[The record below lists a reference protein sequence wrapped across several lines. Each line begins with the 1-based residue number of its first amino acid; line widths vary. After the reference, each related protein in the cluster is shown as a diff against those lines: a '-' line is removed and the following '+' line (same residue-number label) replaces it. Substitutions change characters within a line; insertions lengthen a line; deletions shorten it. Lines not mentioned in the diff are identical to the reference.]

1 MIENPIIQRAADC
14 LLSESQAIQS
24 LIPRL
29 DDHFLQAV
37 EAIRDCKGKV
47 VVTGVGKSG
56 HIGSKIA
63 ATLASTGTPAFFLN
77 PLDAYHGDLGMLSSE
92 DLVLAIS
99 YSGSTEELLRFLPLI
114 QAKQIKIIGISGNP
128 ESLLAHYSDIH
139 LNTAVER
146 EADPLNLIPTASTT
160 ATLALGDALAC
171 ALVEAKHFQPTDFA
185 MLHPGGDLGRKL
197 LAKVE
202 DVMFKDNL
210 PFLTPEMP
218 MSEAIGIVTKGT
230 LGIGIVVSSADSVNG
245 SFSSSVE
252 LSDGGSHSN
261 GRLVGIITDG
271 DIRRAMQR
279 LGQAF
284 FATPVSDIM
293 SRNPKTISKDAKI
306 VEAGEKMNHH
316 SIHTLIVIDENPIV
330 IDKNPVSSLEARS
343 EEASPRVVGVID
355 SFSCLPGTRFY
366 H

>member
-1 MIENPIIQRAADC
+1 MKNDAIIKQAVECLERESDAIRAMMG
-14 LLSESQAIQS
+14 
-24 LIPRL
+24 RL
-29 DDHFLQAV
+29 DEMFLRAV

-77 PLDAYHGDLGMLSSE
+77 PLDAYHGDLGMLGPD

-99 YSGSTEELLRFLPLI
+99 YSGATEELLRFLPLI
-114 QAKQIKIIGISGNP
+114 QAKKIKIIGMSGNP
-128 ESLLAHYSDIH
+128 DSLLARYSDIH
-139 LNTAVER
+139 LNIAVER

-171 ALVEAKHFQPTDFA
+171 ALVEANHFQPTDFA
-185 MLHPGGDLGRKL
+185 RLHPGGDLGRKL

-202 DVMFKDNL
+202 DVMFTDNL
-210 PFLTPEMP
+210 PFVTPEMLLA
-218 MSEAIGIVTKGT
+218 EAIEIVTKGT
-230 LGIGIVVSSADSVNG
+230 LGIGIVVEKPRAESQESKG
-245 SFSSSVE
+245 K
-252 LSDGGSHSN
+252 
-261 GRLVGIITDG
+261 LVGIITDG
-271 DIRRAMQR
+271 DIRRAMLR
-279 LGQAF
+279 LGQEF
-284 FATPVSDIM
+284 FATPVSAIM
-293 SRNPKTISKDAKI
+293 SKNPKTISKSAKI

-316 SIHTLIVIDENPIV
+316 SIHTLIVLDDALYV
-330 IDKNPVSSLEARS
+330 C
-343 EEASPRVVGVID
+343 GVID

>member
-1 MIENPIIQRAADC
+1 MTENKTQIVARAKDC
-14 LLSESQAIQS
+14 LIREANAVMALEERI
-24 LIPRL
+24 
-29 DDHFLQAV
+29 DDNFLRAV
-37 EAIRDCKGKV
+37 EMIRACKGKV

-77 PLDAYHGDLGMLSSE
+77 PLDAYHGDLGMLGPD

-99 YSGSTEELLRFLPLI
+99 YSGATEELVRFLPII
-114 QAKQIKIIGISGNP
+114 QAKRIPIVGMSSNK
-128 ESLLAHYSDIH
+128 ESLLAKYSEVH
-139 LNTAVER
+139 LNISVES
-146 EADPLNLIPTASTT
+146 EADPLNLVPTASTT

-171 ALVEAKHFQPTDFA
+171 ALVEANHFQPTDFA

-202 DVMFKDNL
+202 DVMFTENL
-210 PFLTPEMP
+210 PFLSPEQP
-218 MSEAIGIVTKGT
+218 MSEAIEIVTKGT
-230 LGIGIVVSSADSVNG
+230 LGIGIVIEKVQRDEAQRTKG
-245 SFSSSVE
+245 I
-252 LSDGGSHSN
+252 LA
-261 GRLVGIITDG
+261 GIITDG

-279 LGQAF
+279 LGQSF
-284 FATPVSDIM
+284 FNTPVSAIM
-293 SRNPKTISKDAKI
+293 STNPKTISKDAKI

-316 SIHTLIVIDENPIV
+316 SIHTLIVLDDE
-330 IDKNPVSSLEARS
+330 E
-343 EEASPRVVGVID
+343 RVVGVID

>member
-1 MIENPIIQRAADC
+1 MKENPIIQRATEC
-14 LLSESQAIQS
+14 LQCEAAAIEA

-29 DDHFLQAV
+29 DDNFMRAV
-37 EAIRDCKGKV
+37 ELIRACKGKI

-77 PLDAYHGDLGMLSSE
+77 PLDAYHGDLGMLSAD

-99 YSGSTEELLRFLPLI
+99 YSGATEELLRFLPLI
-114 QAKQIKIIGISGNP
+114 QAKKIRIIAMSSSE
-128 ESLLAHYSDIH
+128 ESLLARCADIH
-139 LNTAVER
+139 LNIAVDH
-146 EADPLNLIPTASTT
+146 EADPLNLVPTASTT

-171 ALVEAKHFQPTDFA
+171 ALVEANHFQPTDFA
-185 MLHPGGDLGRKL
+185 ALHPGGDLGRKL

-202 DVMFKDNL
+202 DVMFTENL
-210 PFLTPEMP
+210 PFLSPEMP
-218 MSEAIGIVTKGT
+218 MSEAIEIVTKGT
-230 LGIGIVVSSADSVNG
+230 LGIGIVVEEITNY
-245 SFSSSVE
+245 E
-252 LSDGGSHSN
+252 LRITN
-261 GRLVGIITDG
+261 ARLVGIITDG

-279 LGQAF
+279 LGASF
-284 FATPVSDIM
+284 FDTPVSEIM

-316 SIHTLIVIDENPIV
+316 SIHTLIVVEENIN
-330 IDKNPVSSLEARS
+330 DKSQITNPH
-343 EEASPRVVGVID
+343 VVGVVD

>member
-1 MIENPIIQRAADC
+1 MNKDIINKAVEC
-14 LLSESQAIQS
+14 LQCEAEAVQA

-29 DDHFLQAV
+29 DESFMRAV
-37 EAIRDCKGKV
+37 EAIRSCKGKI

-77 PLDAYHGDLGMLSSE
+77 PLDAYHGDLGMLSS
-92 DLVLAIS
+92 DDVVLAIS
-99 YSGSTEELLRFLPLI
+99 YSGATEELLRFLPLI
-114 QAKQIKIIGISGNP
+114 QAKKITIIGMSGNP
-128 ESLLAHYSDIH
+128 ESLLAQYSDIH
-139 LNTAVER
+139 LNIAVEH

-160 ATLALGDALAC
+160 ATLAMGDALAC

-185 MLHPGGDLGRKL
+185 QLHPGGDLGRKL

-202 DVMFKDNL
+202 DVMFTENL
-210 PFLTPEMP
+210 PFLTPDMP
-218 MSEAIGIVTKGT
+218 LSEAIEIVTNGK
-230 LGIGIVVSSADSVNG
+230 LGVGVV
-245 SFSSSVE
+245 VE
-252 LSDGGSHSN
+252 KPRTNLI
-261 GRLVGIITDG
+261 GIITDG

-284 FATPVSDIM
+284 FATPVADIM

-306 VEAGEKMNHH
+306 VEAGETMNHY
-316 SIHTLIVIDENPIV
+316 SIHTLVVMDEEKVCGI
-330 IDKNPVSSLEARS
+330 
-343 EEASPRVVGVID
+343 ID

>member
-1 MIENPIIQRAADC
+1 M
-14 LLSESQAIQS
+14 ESQEIIKRATECLQCEAAAIEA

-29 DDHFLQAV
+29 DEKFLKAV
-37 EAIRDCKGKV
+37 QLIRDCKGKI

-99 YSGSTEELLRFLPLI
+99 YSGATEELLRFLPLI
-114 QAKQIKIIGISGNP
+114 QAKHIPIIGMSGNP
-128 ESLLAHYSDIH
+128 SSLLAKYAEVHLDIS
-139 LNTAVER
+139 VDR
-146 EADPLNLIPTASTT
+146 EADPLNLVPTSSTT
-160 ATLALGDALAC
+160 VTLALGDALAC
-171 ALVEAKHFQPTDFA
+171 ALIEAAHFQPSDFA

-202 DVMFKDNL
+202 DVMVTDEL
-210 PFLTPEMP
+210 PFLKPDMP
-218 MSEAIGIVTKGT
+218 LSEAIEIVTNGKLGVGIVLDK
-230 LGIGIVVSSADSVNG
+230 
-245 SFSSSVE
+245 E
-252 LSDGGSHSN
+252 Q
-261 GRLVGIITDG
+261 LVGIVTDG
-271 DIRRAMQR
+271 DIRRAMQK

-293 SRNPKTISKDAKI
+293 AHHPKTISKNAKI
-306 VEAGEKMNHH
+306 VEAGETMNHY
-316 SIHTLIVIDENPIV
+316 SIH
-330 IDKNPVSSLEARS
+330 SLVVLDNTN
-343 EEASPRVVGVID
+343 RVCGVID

>member
-1 MIENPIIQRAADC
+1 MNDANDANDEMMEKETIIETAKQCLRDEAA
-14 LLSESQAIQS
+14 AIES

-29 DDHFLQAV
+29 DEQFMRAV
-37 EAIRDCKGKV
+37 EAIRDCKGKI

-77 PLDAYHGDLGMLSSE
+77 PLDAYHGDLGMLGTD

-99 YSGSTEELLRFLPLI
+99 YSGATEELLRFLPLV
-114 QAKQIKIIGISGNP
+114 QAKQIPIIAMSSS
-128 ESLLAHYSDIH
+128 EDSLLARCADIH
-139 LNTAVER
+139 LNIAVER
-146 EADPLNLIPTASTT
+146 EADPLNLAPTSSTT
-160 ATLALGDALAC
+160 VTLALGDALAC
-171 ALVEAKHFQPTDFA
+171 ALIEAKHFQPTDFA
-185 MLHPGGDLGRKL
+185 RLHPGGDLGRKL

-202 DVMFKDNL
+202 DVMFTENL
-210 PFLTPEMP
+210 PFVTPDMP
-218 MSEAIGIVTKGT
+218 MSQAIEIVTKGT
-230 LGIGIVVSSADSVNG
+230 LGIGIVVEKGA
-245 SFSSSVE
+245 
-252 LSDGGSHSN
+252 
-261 GRLVGIITDG
+261 LVGIITDG

-284 FATPVSDIM
+284 FSTPVSAIM
-293 SRNPKTISKDAKI
+293 SKNPKTISRSAKI

-316 SIHTLIVIDENPIV
+316 SIHTLIVLEEPSD
-330 IDKNPVSSLEARS
+330 VSHQPS
-343 EEASPRVVGVID
+343 VCGVID

>member
-1 MIENPIIQRAADC
+1 MIEQSIINRATEC
-14 LLSESQAIQS
+14 LQCEAAAIEA

-29 DDHFLQAV
+29 DDNFMRAV
-37 EAIRDCKGKV
+37 EAIRDCKGKI

-77 PLDAYHGDLGMLSSE
+77 PLDAYHGDLGMLSAD

-99 YSGSTEELLRFLPLI
+99 YSGATEELLRFLPLI
-114 QAKQIKIIGISGNP
+114 QAKKIRIIAMSSSE
-128 ESLLAHYSDIH
+128 ESLLARCADIH
-139 LNTAVER
+139 LNIAVDH
-146 EADPLNLIPTASTT
+146 EADPLNLVPTASTT

-185 MLHPGGDLGRKL
+185 ALHPGGDLGRKL

-202 DVMFKDNL
+202 DVMFTENL
-210 PFLTPEMP
+210 PFLSPEMP
-218 MSEAIGIVTKGT
+218 MSEAIEIVTQGT
-230 LGIGIVVSSADSVNG
+230 LGIGIVIEKGQRDEVQRTKGDLA
-245 SFSSSVE
+245 
-252 LSDGGSHSN
+252 
-261 GRLVGIITDG
+261 GIITDG

-279 LGQAF
+279 LGADF
-284 FATPVSDIM
+284 FATPVSAIM
-293 SRNPKTISKDAKI
+293 STNPKTISKDAKI
-306 VEAGEKMNHH
+306 VEAGEKMNHY
-316 SIHTLIVIDENPIV
+316 SIHTLIVVEPSVVNGQQ
-330 IDKNPVSSLEARS
+330 S
-343 EEASPRVVGVID
+343 VVGVVD

>member
-1 MIENPIIQRAADC
+1 MVIGDSMKDEKIIQRAIEC
-14 LLSESQAIQS
+14 LQCEAEAVQA
-24 LIPRL
+24 LIPCL
-29 DDHFLQAV
+29 GDEFLRAV
-37 EAIRDCKGKV
+37 EAIRDCKGKI

-77 PLDAYHGDLGMLSSE
+77 PLDAYHGDLGMLSSD

-99 YSGSTEELLRFLPLI
+99 YSGATEELLRFLPLI
-114 QAKQIKIIGISGNP
+114 QAKKMRIIGMSSNP
-128 ESLLAHYSDIH
+128 DSLLARYSDIH
-139 LNTAVER
+139 LNVAVEK

-171 ALVEAKHFQPTDFA
+171 ALIEAKHFQPTDFA
-185 MLHPGGDLGRKL
+185 KLHPGGDLGRKL

-202 DVMFKDNL
+202 EVMFTDNL
-210 PFLTPEMP
+210 PFLTPDMP
-218 MSEAIGIVTKGT
+218 LSEAIEIVTNGK
-230 LGIGIVVSSADSVNG
+230 LGIGIVTESEA
-245 SFSSSVE
+245 
-252 LSDGGSHSN
+252 
-261 GRLVGIITDG
+261 LVGIITDG

-279 LGQAF
+279 LGQDF
-284 FATPVSDIM
+284 FATPVADIM

-306 VEAGEKMNHH
+306 VEAGETMNHY
-316 SIHTLIVIDENPIV
+316 SIHTLIVLDGT
-330 IDKNPVSSLEARS
+330 
-343 EEASPRVVGVID
+343 RVCGIID

>member
-1 MIENPIIQRAADC
+1 MSTNPIIQRAAEC
-14 LLSESQAIQS
+14 LKSESQAIQS

-29 DDHFLQAV
+29 DEHFVRAV

-77 PLDAYHGDLGMLSSE
+77 PLDAYHGDLGMLSSS

-99 YSGSTEELLRFLPLI
+99 YSGATEELLRFLPLI
-114 QAKQIKIIGISGNP
+114 QAKRIKIIGLSGNTD
-128 ESLLAHYSDIH
+128 SLLARYSDIH
-139 LNTAVER
+139 LNIAVER

-185 MLHPGGDLGRKL
+185 ALHPGGDLGRKL

-202 DVMFKDNL
+202 EVMFTENL
-210 PFLTPEMP
+210 PFLAPQTP
-218 MSEAIGIVTKGT
+218 MSEAIEIVTNGK
-230 LGIGIVVSSADSVNG
+230 LGIGIVVEPASLSSG
-245 SFSSSVE
+245 E
-252 LSDGGSHSN
+252 
-261 GRLVGIITDG
+261 GRGEVLVGIVTDG

-279 LGQAF
+279 LGQDF
-284 FATPVSDIM
+284 FATPVEAIM

-306 VEAGEKMNHH
+306 VEAGEKMNHY
-316 SIHTLIVIDENPIV
+316 SIHTLIVLAESHKPS
-330 IDKNPVSSLEARS
+330 PLGGELERGA
-343 EEASPRVVGVID
+343 VVGIID

>member
-1 MIENPIIQRAADC
+1 MIEQSIIQRATEC
-14 LLSESQAIQS
+14 LQCEAAAIEA

-29 DDHFLQAV
+29 DDSFMRAV
-37 EAIRDCKGKV
+37 EAIRDCKGKI

-63 ATLASTGTPAFFLN
+63 ATLASIGTPAFFLN
-77 PLDAYHGDLGMLSSE
+77 PLDAYHGDLGMLSSD

-99 YSGSTEELLRFLPLI
+99 YSGATEELLRFLPLI
-114 QAKQIKIIGISGNP
+114 QAKKIRIIAMSSSE
-128 ESLLAHYSDIH
+128 ESLLARCADIH
-139 LNTAVER
+139 LNIAVDH
-146 EADPLNLIPTASTT
+146 EADPLNLVPTASTT

-185 MLHPGGDLGRKL
+185 QLHPGGDLGRKL

-202 DVMFKDNL
+202 DVMFTENL
-210 PFLTPEMP
+210 PFLTPDMP

-230 LGIGIVVSSADSVNG
+230 LGIGIVVENG
-245 SFSSSVE
+245 V
-252 LSDGGSHSN
+252 LT
-261 GRLVGIITDG
+261 GIITDG

-279 LGQAF
+279 LGQDF
-284 FATPVSDIM
+284 FTTPVSAIM
-293 SRNPKTISKDAKI
+293 SKNPKTISKNAKI

-316 SIHTLIVIDENPIV
+316 SIHTLIVVDEPIT
-330 IDKNPVSSLEARS
+330 NLH
-343 EEASPRVVGVID
+343 VVGVVD